1 MKFKQGTIFMKL
13 QGDCP
18 RILFFLILCC
28 SMAVHA
34 QEVSKVTGTVVDAED
49 GVPIP
54 GVSIVKKGTNI
65 GVSTDFDGNYSIAA
79 KQGDI
84 LEFSYIGMEF
94 QAITVSEPVLN
105 VRMKA
110 DVENL
115 EEVVVIGYGAVK
127 KKELTGA
134 VASVKGDDLE
144 NIVTQDLGTAL
155 QGQVSGVN
163 IVSSGQPGAASE
175 ILIRGITSISGSNT
189 PLYVVDGI
197 PQEGDPRI
205 APSDIESIDI
215 LKDAS
220 SAAIYGTR
228 GASGVILIT
237 TKQGKQG
244 ALSVRVDASYG
255 FQKVPSGIDLM
266 NTEEQTYFNLV
277 SERNETGSTDD
288 VTVLTLARSP
298 QGFQNNTDIRD
309 IIIRENTPFKNYSV
323 NVSGGGNDIKYNVS
337 TSLYDTEGVIIN
349 SDFKRFN
356 TRVNTTYT
364 RGKWGINASVG
375 MSREDRSREP
385 GGIINQVIRYLPTQQ
400 GLEAIGSDEPL
411 VEVRSTES
419 NRLGWVLNSLS
430 STDIERTVRT
440 FASFNV
446 NYEIVKGLNVWS
458 RIGVN
463 ESNGYRDRFLGY
475 TPVFTAEG
483 ELINNPS
490 DSFAESRANQRSSN
504 VWETVLTY
512 KNQLSEDHNLTLTA
526 GYTQEEYSGKDFSAK
541 KFGVQ
546 NNDIR
551 VLDNATI
558 NPDAQSGFYYNSTIL
573 GMLGRLQYNYKG
585 KYFLSSSVRRDG
597 SSKFGESRRW
607 GLFPSVSVSWNVS
620 DEGFWKPLK
629 NVVNNFKLRAN
640 RGSLGNN
647 RFGDYA
653 FSAAI
658 ASGIDYSFGTGD
670 GVLNIGSAQSEFA
683 NALVKWETKKEVN
696 FGADFGLFKNKI
708 TLSAD
713 IYNIKN
719 EDMLFPIVLPGSA
732 GGGGNSQIVLNVGNM
747 TNKGA
752 ELAIGYREKI
762 GRFNF
767 NMNGTFTTNENK
779 ITKISGDKGFIFT
792 NDYGLVSGARV
803 ESQVTVLAEGYEA
816 GAFFLRKTN
825 GIADTPEKLAE
836 YQEIDPAA
844 KMGDVVY
851 IDSNGD
857 GSISDADRVYSG
869 SGLPEYEIGYN
880 FNANYKGVDFSMQW
894 YAALGHEIM
903 NGSKATAYAYG
914 RHKDLIYAWSES
926 NTSTP
931 IPAFRGDIKAHPNF
945 RGYNDLWLEDGDY
958 VRLKNVTL
966 GYSFPRK
973 LVEKAG
979 LSKFRIYATAQN
991 LLTITDYEGYN
1002 PEIGGGISAR
1012 GLDKGNY
1019 PITSQYLFGLEFN
1032 F

>member
-1 MKFKQGTIFMKL
+1 MKFKQGTMLKKMRK
-13 QGDCP
+13 DCT
-18 RILFFLILCC
+18 RMLLLLILCN
-28 SMAVHA
+28 SVVIHA
-34 QEVSKVTGTVVDAED
+34 QEVKNVRGTVVDVDE

-54 GVSIVKKGTNI
+54 GVSIVKKGTNV
-65 GVSTDFDGNYSIAA
+65 GVTTDFDGKYSIAA

-84 LEFSYIGMEF
+84 LEFSYIGMES
-94 QAITVSEPVLN
+94 QAITVSESVLN
-105 VRMKA
+105 VNMKA
-110 DVENL
+110 DIENL

-163 IVSSGQPGAASE
+163 IVGSGQPGAASE

-244 ALSVRVDASYG
+244 SLSVRVDASYG
-255 FQKVPSGIDLM
+255 FQKVPSGIELM

-288 VTVLTLARSP
+288 VTVLTLARNP
-298 QGFQNNTDIRD
+298 IGFQNNTDIRD
-309 IIIRENTPFKNYSV
+309 VIIRDNTPFKNYSV

-356 TRVNTTYT
+356 TRANTTYT

-400 GLEAIGSDEPL
+400 GQEALGSNEPL
-411 VEVRSTES
+411 VEVRATES
-419 NRLGWVLNSLS
+419 NRLGWVLNSLN

-475 TPVFTAEG
+475 TPVYTLEG
-483 ELINNPS
+483 ELLNNPS
-490 DSFAESRANQRSSN
+490 ESFAESLANQRSSN

-512 KNQLSEDHNLTLTA
+512 KNQLAEDHNLTLTA
-526 GYTQEEYSGKDFSAK
+526 GYTQEEYSGKDFSAR

-546 NNDIR
+546 NNNIR

-653 FSAAI
+653 FSAGI
-658 ASGIDYSFGTGD
+658 ASGIDYPFGTGD

-696 FGADFGLFKNKI
+696 FGADLGLFKNKI

-762 GRFNF
+762 GQFNF

-792 NDYGLVSGARV
+792 NDYGLVNGARV

-816 GAFFLRKTN
+816 GAFFLRRTD
-825 GIADTPEKLAE
+825 GIADTAEKLAA
-836 YQEIDPAA
+836 YQELDPAA
-844 KMGDVVY
+844 KMGDVIY
-851 IDSNGD
+851 IDSNED

-880 FNANYKGVDFSMQW
+880 FNANFKGVDFSMQW

-914 RHKDLIYAWSES
+914 RHKDLVYAWSES

-966 GYSFPRK
+966 GYSLPKK
-973 LVEKAG
+973 LVEKVG
-979 LSKFRIYATAQN
+979 LSKFRVYATAQN
-991 LLTITDYEGYN
+991 LLTFTDYEGYN

>member
-1 MKFKQGTIFMKL
+1 MKL
-13 QGDCP
+13 KNDCAQLLL
-18 RILFFLILCC
+18 LFLFLLC
-28 SMAVHA
+28 SSTLTYA
-34 QEVSKVTGTVVDAED
+34 QEVKTVTGKVIDLDE
-49 GVPIP
+49 GVPMA
-54 GVSIVKKGTNI
+54 GVSVIKKGTTI
-65 GVSTDFDGNYSIAA
+65 GVLTDFDGNYAIKAV
-79 KQGDI
+79 KGDI
-84 LEFSYIGMEF
+84 LEFSYLGMKPKT
-94 QAITVSEPVLN
+94 ITVSTSVLN
-105 VRMKA
+105 VSLET

-134 VASVKGDDLE
+134 VASIKSE
-144 NIVTQDLGTAL
+144 NIENVVTQDLGTAL

-163 IVSSGQPGAASE
+163 IISSGQPGESSE

-237 TKQGKQG
+237 TKQGKLG
-244 ALSVRVDASYG
+244 TLSVRVNASYG
-255 FQKVPSGIDLM
+255 FQKVASGIDLM
-266 NTEEQTYFNLV
+266 NREEQTYFNLV
-277 SERNETGSTDD
+277 SARNESGSTDD
-288 VTVLTLARSP
+288 VTVLTLARNTL
-298 QGFQNNTDIRD
+298 GFQNNTDIRD
-309 IIIRENTPFKNYSV
+309 IVIRNNTPFKNYSV
-323 NVSGGGNDIKYNVS
+323 NVSGGANDIKYNVS
-337 TSLYDTEGVIIN
+337 SSLYDTEGIIIN
-349 SDFKRFN
+349 SAFKRFN
-356 TRVNTTYT
+356 TRINTTYT
-364 RGKWGINASVG
+364 HNKWSINASVG
-375 MSREDRSREP
+375 ITKEDRSREP

-400 GLEAIGSDEPL
+400 GLEALGTNEPL
-411 VEVRSTES
+411 IEVRSAES
-419 NRLGWVLNSLS
+419 NRLGWVLNSLN
-430 STDIERTVRT
+430 STDKETTAKT
-440 FASFNV
+440 FASFNI
-446 NYEIVKGLNVWS
+446 NYEIIKGLNIWT
-458 RIGVN
+458 RIGIN
-463 ESNGYRDRFLGY
+463 ETNGYRDRFLGY
-475 TPVFTAEG
+475 TPVYSLEG
-483 ELINNPS
+483 ELLNNPS
-490 DSFAESRANQRSSN
+490 ESFVESRALQRSSN
-504 VWETVLTY
+504 VWEGVLTY
-512 KNQLSEDHNLTLTA
+512 KKQLSEDHNITLTA
-526 GYTQEEYSGKDFSAK
+526 GYTKEEYRGKDFSAK

-546 NNDIR
+546 NNTVK

-558 NPDAQSGFYYNSTIL
+558 NPDAQSGFYYNSNIL

-607 GLFPSVSVSWNVS
+607 GIFPSVSASWNVS
-620 DEGFWKPLK
+620 DEKFWKPLK
-629 NVVNNFKLRAN
+629 RTINNFKVRAN
-640 RGSLGNN
+640 SGSLGNN

-658 ASGIDYSFGTGD
+658 SSGIDFPFGTGN

-683 NALVKWETKKEVN
+683 NALVKWETKKELN
-696 FGADFGLFKNKI
+696 FGVDLGLFKNKI

-719 EDMLFPIVLPGSA
+719 EDMLFPIVLPGSS
-732 GGGGNSQIVLNVGNM
+732 GGGGNSQLVLNVGNM

-762 GRFNF
+762 GKFNF
-767 NMNGTFTTNENK
+767 NMNGTFTTNKNK
-779 ITKISGDKGFIFT
+779 ITKISGNDGFIFT
-792 NDYGLVSGARV
+792 NDFGLVNGARV

-816 GAFFLRKTN
+816 GAFFLQRTN
-825 GIADTPEKLAE
+825 GIADTPEKLSE
-836 YQEIDPAA
+836 YQKLDPAA
-844 KMGDVVY
+844 KMGDVIY
-851 IDSNGD
+851 IDSNND
-857 GSISDADRVYSG
+857 GSISNADRVYSG

-880 FNANYKGVDFSMQW
+880 FNANYKGFDLSMQW

-903 NGSKATAYAYG
+903 NGSKATAYGQG

-958 VRLKNVTL
+958 LRLKNVTI
-966 GYSFPRK
+966 GYNFPKK

-979 LSKFRIYATAQN
+979 LSKLRVYATGQN
-991 LLTITDYEGYN
+991 LLTITGYEGYN